1 MRGLKMKVNKHKIN
15 TGTIEKYIMVFV
27 LVLVLFKIV
36 ASVFPQTADAA
47 TELNDSGFPLAEFFL
62 ADGVLWY
69 LVAIGLLFLVYK
81 SFTSG
86 QK

>member
-1 MRGLKMKVNKHKIN
+1 MKVNKHKVS

-36 ASVFPQTADAA
+36 ASVFPQTTAAA

-62 ADGVLWY
+62 ADGALWY
-69 LVAIGLLFLVYK
+69 LVAIGLLIMIYK
-81 SFTSG
+81 SFST
-86 QK
+86 KK